1 MIILV
6 DAMGG
11 DHAPEAIVNG
21 CIDALNEREGY
32 NLTLIGDSEKIKG
45 ILKEKKYD
53 SARLNILHAKDVIS
67 MEDSANAFRTKKE
80 SSMVVGLN
88 LLKEKKGDVF
98 LSAGNTKVL
107 MTGATL
113 ILKRIKGV
121 DRPALAPV
129 IPAKKGGVCLI
140 DGGANTLCKPINYL
154 QFAIMGSIF
163 MKEVFEVAQPKIGL
177 INNGTEEN
185 KGTDVVK
192 QAYELL
198 STSNINFSGNIEG
211 RDITDSIVDV
221 AVCDGFVGNILLKF
235 FEGAGSFIKENLKGI
250 FYKNWIS
257 KIAALLVMGDLKKFN
272 KKIDY
277 TEYGGVPLLGV
288 NGKVMKAHGS
298 SNAKAIKNAIFKAYI
313 YGKSSVVEQISE
325 QFKNM
330 EVDAIEQSD

>member
-1 MIILV
+1 MLILV

-11 DHAPEAIVNG
+11 DHAPEAVVNG
-21 CIDALNEREGY
+21 CIDALKEMEGY
-32 NLTLIGDSEKIKG
+32 DVALIGDSEKIKG
-45 ILKEKKYD
+45 ILSERKFE
-53 SARLNILHAKDVIS
+53 SPRLNIIHAQDVIT

-80 SSMVVGLN
+80 SSMVIGLN

-98 LSAGNTKVL
+98 VSAGNTKVL

-113 ILKRIKGV
+113 ILRRIKGV

-129 IPAKKGGVCLI
+129 MPTKKGGICLI
-140 DGGANTLCKPINYL
+140 DGGANTTCKPINYL

-163 MKEVFEVAQPKIGL
+163 MKEVFGVNNPKIGL
-177 INNGTEEN
+177 VNNGTEVN
-185 KGTDVVK
+185 KGTETVK
-192 QAYELL
+192 QAHELL
-198 STSNINFSGNIEG
+198 SNSGINFFGNVEG
-211 RDITDSIVDV
+211 RDITDGTVDV

-235 FEGAGSFIKENLKGI
+235 FEGAGSFFKESLKGI
-250 FYKNWIS
+250 FGKNIIS
-257 KIAALLVMGDLKKFN
+257 KLAAFLVMDDLKKFN

-298 SNAKAIKNAIFKAYI
+298 SNAKAVKNAVFKAYS
-313 YGKSSVVEQISE
+313 YGKSTVVEQISE

-330 EVDAIEQSD
+330 EVDSFEQSD

>member
-1 MIILV
+1 MLILI

-11 DHAPEAIVNG
+11 DNAPEAVVNG
-21 CIDALNEREGY
+21 CIDALNEMEGY
-32 NLTLIGDSEKIKG
+32 DLALIGDREKIQQ
-45 ILKEKKYD
+45 ILDQKEFK
-53 SARLNILHAKDVIS
+53 SQRLNIIHAKDVIT

-113 ILKRIKGV
+113 VMKRIKGV

-129 IPAKKGGVCLI
+129 MPTKRGGICLI
-140 DGGANTLCKPINYL
+140 DAGANTTCKPLNYL
-154 QFAIMGSIF
+154 QFGIMGSIF
-163 MKEVFEVAQPKIGL
+163 MREVFNVENPRVGL
-177 INNGTEEN
+177 INNGTELN
-185 KGTDVVK
+185 KGTDIVK
-192 QAYELL
+192 QAHAMLAE
-198 STSNINFSGNIEG
+198 SNINFTGNIEG
-211 RDITDSIVDV
+211 RDITDGSVDV

-235 FEGAGSFIKENLKGI
+235 FEGIGSFLKESLKGI
-250 FYKNWIS
+250 FSKNIIS
-257 KIAALLVMGDLKKFN
+257 KIAAALIMGELKKFN

-277 TEYGGVPLLGV
+277 TEYGGAPLLGV

-298 SNAKAIKNAIFKAYI
+298 SNAKAIKNAIFKAYS
-313 YGKSSVVEQISE
+313 YGKSSVVEQICE

-330 EVDAIEQSD
+330 EVDGFEQSD